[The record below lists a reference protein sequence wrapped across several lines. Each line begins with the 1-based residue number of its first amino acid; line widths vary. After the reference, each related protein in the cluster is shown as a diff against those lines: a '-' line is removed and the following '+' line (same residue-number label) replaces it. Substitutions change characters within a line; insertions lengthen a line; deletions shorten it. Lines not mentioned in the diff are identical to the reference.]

1 MMGISEAPAGVGTEE
16 GAPEVTTNPGPMEVM
31 IGDLILSLPP
41 RQMKIKQTLKI
52 DEIEIPGRSG
62 KVKQPTGYEDSEI
75 TIELEIP
82 HQEIGMLVVKTAGE
96 RYQEIQS
103 LFRPSS
109 DTIQAPIPIVSTL
122 TEACGIEQVLI
133 KDIDLQDDPEY
144 DYLVC
149 TLTLT
154 EYDSIANQLLEQA
167 QAVTAASEAT
177 AEVEAN
183 MPEELKN
190 PPDNYLVD
198 QFNSGKAFV
207 MSEEPL
213 ESAGDDTG

>member
-1 MMGISEAPAGVGTEE
+1 MIEE
-16 GAPEVTTNPGPMEVM
+16 PETAVEETTEVTTNPGPIDVM
-31 IGDLILSLPP
+31 IGDLILSVPP

-62 KVKQPTGYEDSEI
+62 KVKQPVGYEDGQI

-82 HQEIGMLVVKTAGE
+82 HEEIGLQVMKTAQE
-96 RYQEIQS
+96 RYKEIQT
-103 LFRPSS
+103 LFRPSP
-109 DTIQAPIPIVSTL
+109 DTIQAPVPIVSSL

-133 KDIDLQDDPEY
+133 SDIDLRNDPEY

-154 EYDSIANQLLEQA
+154 EYDSIANQLLEQVQA
-167 QAVTAASEAT
+167 QQQAEEAAEEA
-177 AEVEAN
+177 EEN
-183 MPEELKN
+183 MPEELTN

-198 QFNSGKAFV
+198 QFNAGKANA
-207 MSEEPL
+207 MGEEYQG
-213 ESAGDDTG
+213 EIAGEDTG

>member
-1 MMGISEAPAGVGTEE
+1 MIEE
-16 GAPEVTTNPGPMEVM
+16 PETAVEETTEVTTNPGPIDVM
-31 IGDLILSLPP
+31 IGDLILSVPP

-62 KVKQPTGYEDSEI
+62 KVKQPVGYEDSQI

-82 HQEIGMLVVKTAGE
+82 HEEIGLQVVKTAQE
-96 RYQEIQS
+96 RYKEIQT
-103 LFRPSS
+103 LFRPSP
-109 DTIQAPIPIVSTL
+109 DTIQAPVPIVSSL

-133 KDIDLQDDPEY
+133 SDIDLRDDPEY

-154 EYDSIANQLLEQA
+154 EFDSIANQLLEIIQE
-167 QAVTAASEAT
+167 QEQI
-177 AEVEAN
+177 EEGEKERDEN
-183 MPEELKN
+183 MTEELKN

-198 QFNSGKAFV
+198 QFNSGKAIG
-207 MSEEPL
+207 SGEEPP

>member
-1 MMGISEAPAGVGTEE
+1 MIEE
-16 GAPEVTTNPGPMEVM
+16 PETAVEEITEVTTNPGPVDVM
-31 IGDLILSLPP
+31 ISDLILSVPP

-62 KVKQPTGYEDSEI
+62 KVKQPVGYEDSEI

-82 HQEIGMLVVKTAGE
+82 HEEIGLQVVKTAGE
-96 RYQEIQS
+96 RFQEIQS
-103 LFRPSS
+103 LFRPSP
-109 DTIQAPIPIVSTL
+109 DTIQSPVPIVSSL

-133 KDIDLQDDPEY
+133 SDIDLRDDPEY

-154 EYDSIANQLLEQA
+154 EYDSIANQLLEQVQA
-167 QAVTAASEAT
+167 QQQAEEAAEEA
-177 AEVEAN
+177 EEN
-183 MPEELKN
+183 MPEELQN

-198 QFNSGKAFV
+198 QFNSGKAIG
-207 MSEEPL
+207 SGEEPP

>member
-1 MMGISEAPAGVGTEE
+1 MSEAPEE
-16 GAPEVTTNPGPMEVM
+16 TVEVTTNPGPLEVM
-31 IGDLILSLPP
+31 IGDLILSVPP

-62 KVKQPTGYEDSEI
+62 KVKQPVGYEDSEI

-82 HQEIGMLVVKTAGE
+82 HQEIGLQVVKTAGE
-96 RYQEIQS
+96 RFQEIQS
-103 LFRPSS
+103 LFRPSP
-109 DTIQAPIPIVSTL
+109 DTIQSPVPIVSSL

-133 KDIDLQDDPEY
+133 KDIDLHDDPEY

-154 EYDSIANQLLEQA
+154 EFDSIANQLLEQVQA
-167 QAVTAASEAT
+167 QQQAEEAAEEAD
-177 AEVEAN
+177 EN
-183 MPEELKN
+183 MPEELQN

-198 QFNSGKAFV
+198 QFNAGKTDA
-207 MSEEPL
+207 MGEDYQGET
-213 ESAGDDTG
+213 AGEDTG

>member
-1 MMGISEAPAGVGTEE
+1 M
-16 GAPEVTTNPGPMEVM
+16 
-31 IGDLILSLPP
+31 
-41 RQMKIKQTLKI
+41 
-52 DEIEIPGRSG
+52 
-62 KVKQPTGYEDSEI
+62 
-75 TIELEIP
+75 
-82 HQEIGMLVVKTAGE
+82 
-96 RYQEIQS
+96 
-103 LFRPSS
+103 
-109 DTIQAPIPIVSTL
+109 
-122 TEACGIEQVLI
+122 
-133 KDIDLQDDPEY
+133 
-144 DYLVC
+144 C

-154 EYDSIANQLLEQA
+154 EFDSIANQLLEQA

-198 QFNSGKAFV
+198 QFNSGKASV

>member
-1 MMGISEAPAGVGTEE
+1 MIEE
-16 GAPEVTTNPGPMEVM
+16 PETAVEETTEVTTNPGPIDVM
-31 IGDLILSLPP
+31 IGDLILSVPP

-62 KVKQPTGYEDSEI
+62 KVKQPVGYKDSQI

-82 HQEIGMLVVKTAGE
+82 HEEIGLQVMKTAQE
-96 RYQEIQS
+96 RYKEIQT
-103 LFRPSS
+103 LFRPSP
-109 DTIQAPIPIVSTL
+109 DTIQAPVPIVSSL

-133 KDIDLQDDPEY
+133 SDIDLRDDPEY
-144 DYLVC
+144 DYLIC

-154 EYDSIANQLLEQA
+154 EFDSIANQLLEQVQA
-167 QAVTAASEAT
+167 QQQAEQAAQEAD
-177 AEVEAN
+177 EN

-198 QFNSGKAFV
+198 QFNNGKATA
-207 MSEEPL
+207 MGEEYQG
-213 ESAGDDTG
+213 ETAGQDTG